1 MPETLLTNIRLPLKL
16 RSDGHPPITDPQ
28 DPATNNQQSHI
39 MMKKISDE
47 DIVSAYNSLCES
59 RNHLNSVAHNLV
71 TGIQDFGIALR
82 ELDQRVALFHD
93 WMQRVDPVT
102 DDGSKPQSKAKPSD
116 HQAPNLL
123 PEDMKAQLAE
133 AWKRAEESE
142 RWLSHY
148 NGLLVKAKSLGY
160 LPDSFKF

>member
-1 MPETLLTNIRLPLKL
+1 
-16 RSDGHPPITDPQ
+16 
-28 DPATNNQQSHI
+28 

-71 TGIQDFGIALR
+71 KGIKDFGIALR

-93 WMQRVDPVT
+93 WMQRDDPVT
-102 DDGSKPQSKAKPSD
+102 DDGSELVVDSSRPRDKAKLSSHQEANPSSEY
-116 HQAPNLL
+116 L
-123 PEDMKAQLAE
+123 KAQLDE

-142 RWLSHY
+142 RWLAHY
-148 NGLLVKAKSLGY
+148 NELLVKAKSLGY
-160 LPDSFKF
+160 LPDNFKF

>member
-1 MPETLLTNIRLPLKL
+1 
-16 RSDGHPPITDPQ
+16 
-28 DPATNNQQSHI
+28 
-39 MMKKISDE
+39 MKKISDE

-71 TGIQDFGIALR
+71 KGIQDFSIALR

-93 WMQRVDPVT
+93 WMQRGDPVT
-102 DDGSKPQSKAKPSD
+102 DDGSELVVDSSRPRGKAKLSS
-116 HQAPNLL
+116 HQAANPSSEDLKAQL
-123 PEDMKAQLAE
+123 AEDMKAQLAE

-142 RWLSHY
+142 RWLAHY

-160 LPDSFKF
+160 LPDNFKF

>member
-1 MPETLLTNIRLPLKL
+1 
-16 RSDGHPPITDPQ
+16 
-28 DPATNNQQSHI
+28 

-47 DIVSAYNSLCES
+47 TIVSAYNSLCES

-71 TGIQDFGIALR
+71 KGIQDFGIALR

-93 WMQRVDPVT
+93 WMQRGDPVT
-102 DDGSKPQSKAKPSD
+102 DDGSELVIDSSRPRDSNPSS
-116 HQAPNLL
+116 
-123 PEDMKAQLAE
+123 EDLKAQLAE

-142 RWLSHY
+142 RWLAHY

-160 LPDSFKF
+160 LPDNFKF

>member
-1 MPETLLTNIRLPLKL
+1 
-16 RSDGHPPITDPQ
+16 
-28 DPATNNQQSHI
+28 

-93 WMQRVDPVT
+93 WMQRGDPVT
-102 DDGSKPQSKAKPSD
+102 DDGSELVVDSSRPRGNAKPSD
-116 HQAPNLL
+116 HQAPNPLH
-123 PEDMKAQLAE
+123 EDMKAQLAE

-142 RWLSHY
+142 RWLAHY
-148 NGLLVKAKSLGY
+148 NGLLIKAKSLGY
-160 LPDSFKF
+160 LPDNFKF

>member
-1 MPETLLTNIRLPLKL
+1 
-16 RSDGHPPITDPQ
+16 
-28 DPATNNQQSHI
+28 
-39 MMKKISDE
+39 MKKISDE

-71 TGIQDFGIALR
+71 KGIQDFGIALR

-93 WMQRVDPVT
+93 WMQRGDPVT
-102 DDGSKPQSKAKPSD
+102 DDGSELVVDSSRPRDKAKLSSHQEANPSS
-116 HQAPNLL
+116 
-123 PEDMKAQLAE
+123 ELAE

-142 RWLSHY
+142 RWLAHY

-160 LPDSFKF
+160 LPDDFKF

>member
-1 MPETLLTNIRLPLKL
+1 
-16 RSDGHPPITDPQ
+16 
-28 DPATNNQQSHI
+28 
-39 MMKKISDE
+39 MKKISDE

-93 WMQRVDPVT
+93 WMQRGDPVT
-102 DDGSKPQSKAKPSD
+102 DDGSELVVDSSRPQDKAKPSD
-116 HQAPNLL
+116 HQAPSPLL
-123 PEDMKAQLAE
+123 EDMKAQLAE

-142 RWLSHY
+142 RWLAHY

-160 LPDSFKF
+160 LPDDFKF

>member
-1 MPETLLTNIRLPLKL
+1 
-16 RSDGHPPITDPQ
+16 
-28 DPATNNQQSHI
+28 

-47 DIVSAYNSLCES
+47 SIVSAYNSLCES

-71 TGIQDFGIALR
+71 KGIQDFGIALR

-93 WMQRVDPVT
+93 WMQRGDPVT
-102 DDGSKPQSKAKPSD
+102 DDGSELVVDSSRPRDSNPSS
-116 HQAPNLL
+116 
-123 PEDMKAQLAE
+123 ELAE

-142 RWLSHY
+142 RWLAHY

-160 LPDSFKF
+160 LPDNFKF

>member
-1 MPETLLTNIRLPLKL
+1 
-16 RSDGHPPITDPQ
+16 
-28 DPATNNQQSHI
+28 

-93 WMQRVDPVT
+93 WMQRGDPVT
-102 DDGSKPQSKAKPSD
+102 DDGPELVVDSSRPRDKAKPSD
-116 HQAPNLL
+116 HQASNPLY
-123 PEDMKAQLAE
+123 EDMKAQLAE

-148 NGLLVKAKSLGY
+148 NGLLIKAKSLGY
-160 LPDSFKF
+160 LPDNFKF

>member
-1 MPETLLTNIRLPLKL
+1 
-16 RSDGHPPITDPQ
+16 
-28 DPATNNQQSHI
+28 

-93 WMQRVDPVT
+93 WMQRGDPVT
-102 DDGSKPQSKAKPSD
+102 DDGSELVVDSSRPWDKAKPSD
-116 HQAPNLL
+116 HQASSPL

-142 RWLSHY
+142 RWLAHY
-148 NGLLVKAKSLGY
+148 NGLLIKAKSLGY
-160 LPDSFKF
+160 LPDNFKF

>member
-1 MPETLLTNIRLPLKL
+1 
-16 RSDGHPPITDPQ
+16 
-28 DPATNNQQSHI
+28 

-71 TGIQDFGIALR
+71 AGIQDFGIALR

-93 WMQRVDPVT
+93 WMQRSDPVT
-102 DDGSKPQSKAKPSD
+102 DDGSELVVDSSRPRDKAKPSG
-116 HQAPNLL
+116 HQAPSTLH
-123 PEDMKAQLAE
+123 EDMKAQLAE

-142 RWLSHY
+142 RWLAHY
-148 NGLLVKAKSLGY
+148 NGLLIKAKSLGY
-160 LPDSFKF
+160 LPDNFKF

>member
-1 MPETLLTNIRLPLKL
+1 
-16 RSDGHPPITDPQ
+16 
-28 DPATNNQQSHI
+28 
-39 MMKKISDE
+39 MKKISDE

-71 TGIQDFGIALR
+71 KGIQDFSIALR

-93 WMQRVDPVT
+93 WMQRGDPVT
-102 DDGSKPQSKAKPSD
+102 DDGSELVVDSSRPRDKANPSS
-116 HQAPNLL
+116 
-123 PEDMKAQLAE
+123 EDLKAQLAE

-142 RWLSHY
+142 RWLAHY

-160 LPDSFKF
+160 LPDNFKF

>member
-1 MPETLLTNIRLPLKL
+1 
-16 RSDGHPPITDPQ
+16 
-28 DPATNNQQSHI
+28 

-59 RNHLNSVAHNLV
+59 RNQLNSVAHNLV
-71 TGIQDFGIALR
+71 KGIQDFGIALR

-102 DDGSKPQSKAKPSD
+102 DDGSELVVDSSRPRGKAKPSD
-116 HQAPNLL
+116 HQAPNPL

-142 RWLSHY
+142 RWLAHY

-160 LPDSFKF
+160 LPDDFKF

>member
-1 MPETLLTNIRLPLKL
+1 
-16 RSDGHPPITDPQ
+16 
-28 DPATNNQQSHI
+28 
-39 MMKKISDE
+39 MKKISDE

-71 TGIQDFGIALR
+71 KGIQDFGIALR

-93 WMQRVDPVT
+93 WMQRGDPVT
-102 DDGSKPQSKAKPSD
+102 DDGSELVVDSSELVVDSSRPRDKAKLSSHQEANPSS
-116 HQAPNLL
+116 
-123 PEDMKAQLAE
+123 ELAE

-142 RWLSHY
+142 RWLVHY

-160 LPDSFKF
+160 LPDDFKF